1 MCRGMSEKC
10 YNYAQGGEMK
20 KVLMGNHAL
29 SYGAKL
35 SRVQVIAAYPI
46 TPQTQVV
53 ELLSEMCADGEL
65 DAQFVKVESEHS
77 ALAASI
83 GASAVGARTFTATSA
98 QGLALMHEMIHWAV
112 GARTPVVLG
121 NINRAMAPPWSIW
134 TDQNDSLSERDTG
147 IMQVYCESNQEVQ
160 DTVIQ
165 AYKVAEKVLLPCMVI
180 LDAFYLSHT
189 YEPVDIPEQKLVDKY
204 LPPFN
209 PPYKL
214 DPKDVHAFGGLTDAK
229 WYYELRYKIESAMN
243 RAREEWKKADDEFG
257 KIFGRRYGLVEDYRC
272 EDADIVLITSGTIT
286 GTARITVDMLRDKGK
301 KVGVLKIRV
310 FRPFPVDEVRDK
322 LKGAKKVACI
332 DRNISFGHE
341 GVFFE
346 EVKSAL
352 YNSLHRPPIWGY
364 IAGLGGRDV
373 TPETIKEIVKRTE
386 ESDRPED
393 LVWIG
398 LKE

>member
-1 MCRGMSEKC
+1 
-10 YNYAQGGEMK
+10 MK

-65 DAQFVKVESEHS
+65 DARFVKVESEHS
-77 ALAASI
+77 ALAACI
-83 GASAVGARTFTATSA
+83 GASAAGARVFTATSA
-98 QGLALMHEMIHWAV
+98 QGLALMHEMIHWAA

-165 AYKVAEKVLLPCMVI
+165 AYKVAEKVLLPCMVV

-214 DPKDVHAFGGLTDAK
+214 DPEDVHAFGGLTDAK

-243 RAREEWKKADDEFG
+243 RAREEWRKADDEFG
-257 KIFGRRYGLVEDYRC
+257 KIFGRRYGVVEDYRC
-272 EDADIVLITSGTIT
+272 EDADIILVTSGTIT
-286 GTARITVDMLRDKGK
+286 GTARITVDMLRSEGK

-310 FRPFPVDEVRDK
+310 FRPFPVDEVRDI
-322 LKGAKKVACI
+322 LKTAKKVACI

-352 YNSLHRPPIWGY
+352 YNSSHRPPIWGY

-373 TPETIKEIVKRTE
+373 TPETIKEIVKKTE
-386 ESDRPED
+386 ESDTPED

-398 LKE
+398 LKKG

>member
-1 MCRGMSEKC
+1 MRKLM
-10 YNYAQGGEMK
+10 
-20 KVLMGNHAL
+20 MGNHAL

-53 ELLSEMCADGEL
+53 ELLSEMCANGEL
-65 DAQFVKVESEHS
+65 DAKFVKVESEHS

-83 GASAVGARTFTATSA
+83 GASAAGTRAFTATSS

-134 TDQNDSLSERDTG
+134 TEQNDSLSQRDTG

-165 AYKVAEKVLLPCMVI
+165 SFKVAEKVLLPCMVV

-204 LPPFN
+204 LPKFN

-214 DPKDVHAFGGLTDAK
+214 DPDDVHAFGGLTDAK
-229 WYYELRYKIESAMN
+229 WYYELRYKIESAMDKS
-243 RAREEWKKADDEFG
+243 REEWKKADDEFG
-257 KIFGRRYGLVEDYRC
+257 KMFGRKYGLVEEYKC
-272 EDADIVLITSGTIT
+272 EDADIVLVTSATIT
-286 GTARITVDMLRDKGK
+286 GTARVTVDMLRDEGK
-301 KVGVLKIRV
+301 KVGLLKIRV
-310 FRPFPVDEVRDK
+310 FRPFPTDEVRDI
-322 LKGAKKVACI
+322 LGGAKKVACI
-332 DRNISFGHE
+332 DRNISFGQS

-346 EVKSAL
+346 EVKAAL
-352 YNSLHRPPIWGY
+352 YNTSRRPQIWGY

-373 TPETIKEIVKRTE
+373 TPDTIREIVKRTE
-386 ESDRPED
+386 ESDKPRE

-398 LKE
+398 LKKK

>member
-1 MCRGMSEKC
+1 MSQEC

-20 KVLMGNHAL
+20 KSMMGNHAL

-65 DAQFVKVESEHS
+65 DSRFVKVESEHS

-83 GASAVGARTFTATSA
+83 GASAAGARAFTATSA

-134 TDQNDSLSERDTG
+134 TEQTDSLSERDTG

-165 AYKVAEKVLLPCMVI
+165 AYKVAEKVLLPCMLV

-189 YEPVDIPEQKLVDKY
+189 YEPVDIPEQELVDKY
-204 LPPFN
+204 LPRFN

-214 DPKDVHAFGGLTDAK
+214 DPNDVHAFGGLTDAR
-229 WYYELRYKIESAMN
+229 WYYELRYKIESAIEK
-243 RAREEWKKADDEFG
+243 ARGEWKKADDEFG
-257 KIFGRRYGLVEDYRC
+257 EIFGRRYGVVEDYKC
-272 EDADIVLITSGTIT
+272 EDADIILVTSGTIT
-286 GTARITVDMLRDKGK
+286 GTARVVVDMLRNEGK
-301 KVGVLKIRV
+301 KIGLLKIRV
-310 FRPFPVDEVRDK
+310 FRPFPTDEVRNT
-322 LKGAKKVACI
+322 LGRAKKVACI
-332 DRNISFGHE
+332 DRNISFGQS
-341 GVFFE
+341 GIFFE

-352 YNSLHRPPIWGY
+352 YNSSKRPPIWGY

-373 TPETIKEIVKRTE
+373 TPEAIREIVKRTE
-386 ESDRPED
+386 ESDKPED
-393 LVWIG
+393 IIWIG
-398 LKE
+398 LKKE

>member
-1 MCRGMSEKC
+1 MSKKG
-10 YNYAQGGEMK
+10 YNYGKGGKMK
-20 KVLMGNHAL
+20 KVIMGNHAL

-53 ELLSEMCADGEL
+53 ELLSEMCADGQL
-65 DAQFVKVESEHS
+65 DAKFVKVESEHS
-77 ALAASI
+77 ALAAAL
-83 GASAVGARTFTATSA
+83 GASAAGARAFTATSA

-165 AYKVAEKVLLPCMVI
+165 SFKVAEKVLLPCMVV

-189 YEPVDIPEQKLVDKY
+189 YEPVDIPEQELVDKY

-209 PPYKL
+209 PPYRL
-214 DPKDVHAFGGLTDAK
+214 DPNEVHTFGGLTDAT
-229 WYYELRYKIESAMN
+229 WYYELRYKIEIASR
-243 RAREEWKKADDEFG
+243 RAKEEWVKTGEEFEEV
-257 KIFGRRYGLVEDYRC
+257 FGRRYSLVEEYKC
-272 EDADIVLITSGTIT
+272 EDADIIIVTSGTVT
-286 GTARITVDMLRDKGK
+286 GTARIAVDMLREAGK
-301 KVGVLKIRV
+301 KAGLLKIRV
-310 FRPFPVDEVRDK
+310 FRPFPIEEVRK
-322 LKGAKKVACI
+322 ILSSAKKVACI
-332 DRNISFGHE
+332 DRNISFGH
-341 GVFFE
+341 GGIFFAE
-346 EVKSAL
+346 IKSAL
-352 YNSLHRPPIWGY
+352 YNSENRPPIWGY

-373 TPETIKEIVKRTE
+373 TPDSVMEVFKRTDESE
-386 ESDRPED
+386 EPSD
-393 LVWIG
+393 LVWID
-398 LKE
+398 LKK